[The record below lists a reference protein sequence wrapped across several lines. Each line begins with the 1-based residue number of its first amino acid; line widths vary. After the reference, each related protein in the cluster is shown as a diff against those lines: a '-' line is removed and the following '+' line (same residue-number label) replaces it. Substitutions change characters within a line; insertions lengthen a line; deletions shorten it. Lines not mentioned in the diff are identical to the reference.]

1 MPSIFTKI
9 IQREIPAQII
19 AEDEKCIAF
28 LDVNPLRPGHTLVI
42 PKLEIDRFFDLDP
55 ELLAHLMRF
64 AQQVSYALEKAVE
77 CKKIGVAVI
86 GLEVPHAHV
95 HLIPIQKVSDMDFSQ
110 PKLTV
115 AQEELSQ
122 LSQKIRQ
129 FMNA

>member
-9 IQREIPAQII
+9 IQREIPAHII

-55 ELLAHLMRF
+55 ELLARLMRF

-110 PKLTV
+110 PKLKV

>member
-9 IQREIPAQII
+9 IQREIPAHII

-110 PKLTV
+110 PKLKV

>member
-9 IQREIPAQII
+9 IEREIPAHII

-110 PKLTV
+110 PKLKV